1 MNRVTGKSVG
11 AIDIRKLPSLPHVLL
26 HLIQVCHKPDTT
38 IEELSDIVLKD
49 AALTAKV
56 VAIISSPTYARHGT
70 IGDFRQ
76 ILAELGL
83 ETIKNI
89 TTSAAV
95 NQLFS
100 RHSGET
106 DDYLASYWC
115 SSYRCACLAKALAQ
129 VTGYP
134 EEEEAYIAGLLH
146 DIGQLMLQKKS
157 GGEYA
162 RLLSQTEATDNR
174 ATMEAGLFGITT
186 AESGAALIKNWDLPS
201 FMSDAVLYQEEPAN
215 AILDTPRLVKLVNL
229 ANKLTD
235 ADGKI
240 SAELAQEAEQLFS
253 LSEETLGKVLAM
265 TEEQLQE
272 TAATLAVPLETAVGQ
287 NTDSETTSNLSI
299 KEVRHQLALQVRDI
313 AILDGARQHLE
324 HGGELQGILRI
335 IQKNIFILF
344 GLSNSL
350 FFLYD
355 PETNALKGTSCRDH
369 QRERVGELCVPLM
382 PDRSLAVEAV
392 LQKTV
397 IHSLD
402 HKWME
407 SLPVVDS
414 QVTKLLKSE
423 GILCV
428 PLLADKAIIGTL
440 VAGINSSELA
450 VLKKKFGQL
459 MMFATEAAGVIQRRQ
474 LQAKE
479 RQTLL
484 ETERSR
490 LESRTREMVHEANN
504 PLGIINNYLDILG
517 INLEEEHPA
526 KEQLGIIKEE
536 IKRVSD
542 ILMQLREIPE
552 PEDTHGGL
560 IDLNAFISELGEI
573 FKASLFSS
581 HNIELELQLDDSME
595 PFHGNRNSLKQVLTN
610 LMKNAAE
617 AINNGGAVYIETRD
631 QVNVNG
637 RNYVEITIS
646 DNGPGIPEQVMA
658 NLFRP
663 VVSSKGGEHLGI
675 GLTIVKDLIT
685 EMHGSISCRS
695 SGNRG
700 TEFRILIPR

>member
-26 HLIQVCHKPDTT
+26 HLIQICHKPDTT

-56 VAIISSPTYARHGT
+56 VAIISSPSYSRHAT
-70 IGDFRQ
+70 IEDFRQ
-76 ILAELGL
+76 ILVELGL

-89 TTSAAV
+89 ATSAAV

-106 DDYLASYWC
+106 DDYLAGFWST
-115 SSYRCACLAKALAQ
+115 SYRCACLAKALAQ

-134 EEEEAYIAGLLH
+134 AEEEVYVTGLLH
-146 DIGQLMLQKKS
+146 SIGQLILQKKS
-157 GGEYA
+157 RGEYTRA
-162 RLLSQTEATDNR
+162 LSQAETTDAR
-174 ATMEAGLFGITT
+174 AAMETGLFGITT
-186 AESGAALIKNWDLPS
+186 AESGATLIKTWDLPS
-201 FMSDAVLYQEEPAN
+201 FMSDAVLYQNQPAS

-229 ANKLTD
+229 ANKLTH
-235 ADGKI
+235 ADGEI
-240 SAELAQEAEQLFS
+240 STALAEEGDQLFG
-253 LSEETLGKVLAM
+253 LSQETLDKVLTMAD
-265 TEEQLQE
+265 EQLQE
-272 TAATLAVPLETAVGQ
+272 TTTALAIPLETNDTQGA
-287 NTDSETTSNLSI
+287 DPESASSLSI

-335 IQKNIFILF
+335 IQKNIYILF

-355 PETNALKGTSCRDH
+355 PETNALKGTSCRDN

-382 PDRSLAVEAV
+382 PDRSLVVDAV
-392 LQKTV
+392 LQKDV

-402 HKWME
+402 HKRME

-414 QVTKLLKSE
+414 QVTKLLESE

-450 VLKKKFGQL
+450 ILKRKFGQL

-479 RQTLL
+479 RQSLL

-490 LESRTREMVHEANN
+490 LENRTREIVHEANN

-542 ILMQLREIPE
+542 ILMQLREVPE
-552 PEDTHGGL
+552 TEDTDGGI

-581 HNIELELQLDDSME
+581 HNIELELQLDDAME

-617 AINNGGAVYIETRD
+617 AISDGGAVYIETRD

-646 DNGPGIPEQVMA
+646 DNGPGIPEQVMS

-675 GLTIVKDLIT
+675 GLTIVKDLIS
-685 EMHGSISCRS
+685 EMHGSISCKS
-695 SGNRG
+695 SGNKG

>member
-26 HLIQVCHKPDTT
+26 HLIQICHKPDTT

-56 VAIISSPTYARHGT
+56 VAIISSPSYSRQAT
-70 IGDFRQ
+70 IEDFRQ
-76 ILAELGL
+76 ILVELGL

-89 TTSAAV
+89 ATSAAV

-106 DDYLASYWC
+106 DDYLADYWC
-115 SSYRCACLAKALAQ
+115 TSYRCACLARALAQ
-129 VTGYP
+129 VTGYAA
-134 EEEEAYIAGLLH
+134 EEEAYVTGLLH
-146 DIGQLMLQKKS
+146 NIGQLVLQKKS
-157 GGEYA
+157 RGEYA
-162 RLLSQTEATDNR
+162 RLLSQTKTAVAR
-174 ATMEAGLFGITT
+174 AAMETGLFGITT
-186 AESGAALIKNWDLPS
+186 AESGAALVKNWDLPS
-201 FMSDAVLYQEEPAN
+201 FMSDAVLYQNESAD

-229 ANKLTD
+229 AHKLAD
-235 ADGKI
+235 AGEKI
-240 SAELAQEAEQLFS
+240 PAELTKEAEQLFS
-253 LSEETLGKVLAM
+253 LSEETLAKVLAM
-265 TEEQLQE
+265 TEEQLQN
-272 TAATLAVPLETAVGQ
+272 TAATLAIPLETAAAQKVD
-287 NTDSETTSNLSI
+287 TDAIPNLSI

-335 IQKNIFILF
+335 IQKNIYILF

-355 PETNALKGTSCRDH
+355 PETNALKGTSCRDN
-369 QRERVGELCVPLM
+369 QRQRVGELCVPLM
-382 PDRSLAVEAV
+382 PDRSLVVEAV
-392 LQKTV
+392 LQKDV

-414 QVTKLLKSE
+414 QVTKLLESE

-490 LESRTREMVHEANN
+490 FENRTREMVHEANN

-517 INLEEEHPA
+517 INLEQEHPA
-526 KEQLGIIKEE
+526 QEQLGIIKEE

-552 PEDTHGGL
+552 PEDSHGGL
-560 IDLNAFISELGEI
+560 IDLNTFISELGEI
-573 FKASLFSS
+573 FEASLFSS

-595 PFHGNRNSLKQVLTN
+595 PFLGNRNSLKQVLTN

-617 AINNGGAVYIETRD
+617 AINDGGAVYIETRD
-631 QVNVNG
+631 QVNANG

-646 DNGPGIPEQVMA
+646 DTGPGIPEQVMS

-675 GLTIVKDLIT
+675 GLTIVKDLIS

-695 SGNRG
+695 SGNKG

>member
-49 AALTAKV
+49 ASLTAKV
-56 VAIISSPTYARHGT
+56 VAIISSPTYARQGAVE
-70 IGDFRQ
+70 DFRQ
-76 ILAELGL
+76 ILVELGL

-89 TTSAAV
+89 ATSAAV

-106 DDYLASYWC
+106 DDYLASFWNT
-115 SSYRCACLAKALAQ
+115 SYRCASLARALAQ
-129 VTGYP
+129 VTGYAA
-134 EEEEAYIAGLLH
+134 EEEAYISGLLH
-146 DIGQLMLQKKS
+146 NIGQLVLQKKS
-157 GGEYA
+157 RGEYA
-162 RLLSQTEATDNR
+162 RLLSQTQTADAR
-174 ATMEAGLFGITT
+174 AAMETGLFGITA
-186 AESGAALIKNWDLPS
+186 AESGAALIKHWDLSS
-201 FMSDAVLYQEEPAN
+201 FMSDAVLYQDESAG

-229 ANKLTD
+229 ANKLTHC
-235 ADGKI
+235 GGQI
-240 SAELAQEAEQLFS
+240 GAELAAEAEQLFS
-253 LSEETLGKVLAM
+253 LSEEMLGRVVVMA
-265 TEEQLQE
+265 EEQLQKTAGE
-272 TAATLAVPLETAVGQ
+272 LAIPPDIAATQSMASDA
-287 NTDSETTSNLSI
+287 SLSI

-324 HGGELQGILRI
+324 HGGELQGILKI
-335 IQKNIFILF
+335 IQKNIYILF

-355 PETNALKGTSCRDH
+355 PETNALKGTSCRDS
-369 QRERVGELCVPLM
+369 QRQRVGELCVPLM
-382 PDRSLAVEAV
+382 PDRSLVVEAV
-392 LQKTV
+392 LQKNV
-397 IHSLD
+397 IYSLD

-414 QVTKLLKSE
+414 QVTKLLESE

-440 VAGINSSELA
+440 VAGISSSELA

-542 ILMQLREIPE
+542 ILMQLREVPE

-573 FKASLFSS
+573 FNASLFSS
-581 HNIELELQLDDSME
+581 HNIQLELQLDETLE

-617 AINNGGAVYIETRD
+617 AITNGGAVYIETRD

-637 RNYVEITIS
+637 RNYVEITLS
-646 DNGPGIPEQVMA
+646 DNGPGIPEQVMS

-675 GLTIVKDLIT
+675 GLTIVKDLIS

-695 SGNRG
+695 SGNKG